1 MRVAWDARV
10 LVNGPLR
17 GMGTYALHL
26 LQELRNCRPNLDL
39 VLFHDGGNQPLPFTH
54 VRSKRIGPARGYR
67 WQLWEQFGLPLHAVI
82 ARSDLIHSLAN
93 TTPPRSPL
101 PRVVTLHDAMPFHS
115 WNTEANQLPYFQHT
129 QRRALA
135 SADIIIT
142 VSDYSKQ
149 EICQVLRVASE
160 KVRVIPQAPNPD
172 LIRPSLEQRQSVI
185 STLGIS
191 PPFVLALAATADRKN
206 TRGVLRAFAALPRE
220 VADVT
225 LVLTGINK
233 PLKQTLLEEMRS
245 LQVPED
251 RVRLLDFVST
261 AQLAALYAE
270 CAVFCFLSLYEGF
283 GLPILDAMQC
293 GAPVVCSNRTSCPE
307 VAGEAAVIVDPANSE
322 EVAAGISAVLARD
335 ADAQE
340 VWRQRGFARS
350 AGFTWRQTAEL
361 TADVYDS
368 VVS

>member
-26 LQELRNCRPNLDL
+26 LPELRTCRPDLDF
-39 VLFHDGGNQPLPFTH
+39 VLFHDGGNQPLPIAH
-54 VRSKRIGPARGYR
+54 VRSERIGPERGYR
-67 WQLWEQFGLPLHAVI
+67 WQLWEQIGLPLHAMI
-82 ARSDLIHSLAN
+82 ARCDLVHSPAN

-115 WNTEANQLPYFQHT
+115 WNTDANQLPYFQQT

-142 VSDYSKQ
+142 DSDYSKQ
-149 EICQVLRVASE
+149 EICQVLTVTPE
-160 KVRVIPQAPNPD
+160 KIRVIPLAANPD
-172 LIRPSLEQRQSVI
+172 LIRPSLEQRQSVMA
-185 STLGIS
+185 TLGIS
-191 PPFVLALAATADRKN
+191 SPFILALAATAKRKN
-206 TRGVLRAFAALPRE
+206 TRAVLRAFAALPSQVE
-220 VADVT
+220 DVT
-225 LVLTGINK
+225 LVLTEVGER
-233 PLKQTLLEEMRS
+233 LRHTLLEEMRA
-245 LQVPED
+245 LQVPEA
-251 RVRLLDFVST
+251 RVRLLEFVST
-261 AQLAALYAE
+261 TQLAALYAE

-307 VAGEAAVIVDPANSE
+307 VAGDAAVIVDVDNTE
-322 EVAAGISAVLARD
+322 EIVAGICGVLARD

-340 VWRQRGFARS
+340 VWRHRGLMRS
-350 AGFTWRQTAEL
+350 AEFTWRRTAEL

-368 VVS
+368 VIS